1 MGNEIDRENREA
13 ALMTQRCIAVLGGT
27 FNPIHWGHLILAET
41 VRDSQ
46 GLDEVVFVPTARP
59 PHKRVEGEIAI
70 EHRLEMVR
78 LALQGQ
84 AGFRISTLEAQA
96 GRISYSIDTLD
107 RLAQEYPEGTRI
119 RFIVGADQ
127 LDEIESWKDYR
138 RLLEEY
144 GLFAVERP
152 GSGRG
157 AMRERLRQWVIAVPM
172 PAIELSSTEIRKRV
186 AQGRSIRFLTPPAV
200 EAYICQH
207 RLYQT

>member
-13 ALMTQRCIAVLGGT
+13 ALMTQRSIAVLGGT

-59 PHKRVEGEIAI
+59 PHKRVEGDIAI

-78 LALQGQ
+78 LAIQGQ
-84 AGFRISTLEAQA
+84 AGFRISTLEAQSE
-96 GRISYSIDTLD
+96 RISYSIDTLD

-157 AMRERLRQWVIAVPM
+157 AILERLRRWVIAVPM

-186 AQGRSIRFLTPPAV
+186 AQGRSIRFLTPPGV
-200 EAYICQH
+200 EAYIRQH